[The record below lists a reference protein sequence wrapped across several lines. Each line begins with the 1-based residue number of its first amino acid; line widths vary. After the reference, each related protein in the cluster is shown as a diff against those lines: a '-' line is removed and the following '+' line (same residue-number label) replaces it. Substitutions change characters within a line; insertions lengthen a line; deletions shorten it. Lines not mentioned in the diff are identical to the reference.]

1 MKRIYER
8 PLLSSEHIQVEQQ
21 LLVMS
26 WEVKGEGG
34 QGRTPVVDENPD
46 NPIDDK
52 SFAKPYHFSSLD
64 EWNEE

>member
-1 MKRIYER
+1 MKRIYEWAL
-8 PLLSSEHIQVEQQ
+8 PSSEHIQIEQQ

-52 SFAKPYHFSSLD
+52 SFAKPYHISSWD
-64 EWNEE
+64 KWYEE